1 LSNIVAALA
10 TLAAAGTSLAQSSVT
25 IYGIIDQGYSSTT
38 AKYAE
43 PGLSEKG
50 ILTTTGNQSGLATQ
64 RLGFRGVEDLGGG
77 LKARF
82 QVETS
87 LTAGNAGANTF
98 GSRPTFVGLEG
109 GFGTILLGRQDTPL
123 LKAVVPQ
130 LAGGANNVT
139 GQIMWSSFMPGML
152 ERTTAAATTAN
163 TNAAD
168 DGFGRLSRETTIN
181 NAINYIS
188 PSINGFQAE
197 VQVGQNNAKFNAS
210 DITTTIG
217 GKTDDAGVNFRYAAG
232 PLTLSAAMHDQKA
245 STNGAVT
252 RENKNNYVGATYNL
266 GFATVSLQ
274 HINSKS
280 TTGATGV
287 QAYNNK
293 GTQFG
298 IQAPLTGAI
307 NAFASYGTGTRT
319 FGPVAN
325 GAKFENTAMQMGA
338 TYSLS
343 KRTRVYAI
351 YGQQDLKGETTQVR
365 GVSAK
370 QTQYALG
377 VNHNF

>member
-1 LSNIVAALA
+1 
-10 TLAAAGTSLAQSSVT
+10 VT

-38 AKYAE
+38 GKFSE
-43 PGLSEKG
+43 PGVSDKG
-50 ILTTTGNQSGLATQ
+50 SLTTTGNQSGLATQ

-87 LTAGNAGANTF
+87 LTAGNAAANTF

-139 GQIMWSSFMPGML
+139 GQMMWSSFMPGL
-152 ERTTAAATTAN
+152 GERTAAAGATAN

-168 DGFGRLSRETTIN
+168 DGLGRLSRETTIN
-181 NAINYIS
+181 NAINYIT

-197 VQVGQNNAKFNAS
+197 VQVGQNNAKLNESGNA
-210 DITTTIG
+210 TTFG
-217 GKTDDAGVNFRYAAG
+217 AKTDDTGVNVRYAAG

-245 STNGAVT
+245 STNGITA

-280 TTGATGV
+280 STGANGV

-298 IQAPLTGAI
+298 IQAPVTGAI

-319 FGPVAN
+319 FGPTVD
-325 GAKFENTAMQMGA
+325 GEKYKNTAMQMGA

-351 YGQQDLKGETTQVR
+351 YGQQDLKGDTVQTT
-365 GVSAK
+365 GVTYK
-370 QTQYALG
+370 QNQYALG
-377 VNHNF
+377 VNHSF